1 MAGNGTTSYLARV
14 VLKIAV
20 ARATLT
26 KKFEKQNASSVPMII
41 LNALGVSRAVNI
53 SSQITVPVSQSS
65 LGRPPL
71 EDHGP

>member
-1 MAGNGTTSYLARV
+1 
-14 VLKIAV
+14 
-20 ARATLT
+20 
-26 KKFEKQNASSVPMII
+26 MII